1 VGARIWGSWRS
12 SSRFSFGCSARSKLV
27 KTYLASGDLSQDD
40 VRATTARTRIGIAE
54 RNVTEFWL
62 SEPAALFIIAK
73 SETARKS
80 GMAGP

>member
-1 VGARIWGSWRS
+1 
-12 SSRFSFGCSARSKLV
+12 
-27 KTYLASGDLSQDD
+27 LSQDD